1 MILALELCLPKA
13 AQDHGG
19 NILLIARVYH
29 HVIIILA
36 LLGIPTIK
44 RLVYAPIVVMHT
56 GTIDKRRLTI
66 EQKASF
72 GIITEGTNTMLYG
85 EFSYLDRIELRLLRR
100 PQLHIFEHSRLIELI
115 GVSNVNGSR
124 VGMRSIC

>member
-13 AQDHGG
+13 TQDHGG

-85 EFSYLDRIELRLLRR
+85 ELSTLTATVFTPFL
-100 PQLHIFEHSRLIELI
+100 
-115 GVSNVNGSR
+115 
-124 VGMRSIC
+124 M

>member
-29 HVIIILA
+29 LVIIILA

-56 GTIDKRRLTI
+56 GTIDKRRL
-66 EQKASF
+66 
-72 GIITEGTNTMLYG
+72 
-85 EFSYLDRIELRLLRR
+85 
-100 PQLHIFEHSRLIELI
+100 
-115 GVSNVNGSR
+115 
-124 VGMRSIC
+124 

>member
-1 MILALELCLPKA
+1 M
-13 AQDHGG
+13 
-19 NILLIARVYH
+19 IARVYH

-44 RLVYAPIVVMHT
+44 RLVYDPIVVMHT

-100 PQLHIFEHSRLIELI
+100 PQLHVLDRKS
-115 GVSNVNGSR
+115 VV
-124 VGMRSIC
+124 

>member
-19 NILLIARVYH
+19 NILLIARGYQ

-100 PQLHIFEHSRLIELI
+100 PQLHVFEHSRLIELI